1 MPRFEEAITGTLE
14 VLKQRGRVSYAA
26 ITRQYGL
33 SPDDLEALKDELT
46 EILGAARDEGGRMLV
61 AVAEAAPREGAPE
74 RRLVSVMACDLVAST
89 PLSRRLDPEQLREV
103 IRSYQASVEAAIK
116 RHGGHAARWQG
127 DGVMVYFGYPR
138 AEEDDALRA
147 VRCGWEIM
155 RDLAEVRERITA
167 RYDVTIQARV
177 GVHCGTV
184 VVGDDGIAGWQA
196 FGETPNVAARV
207 ESVSAPDDVTVT
219 SAIKDFVGGHFDLEP
234 LGPHELKGV
243 EEPMELFRVVAPR
256 ANVARFE
263 AERAA
268 RLVPL
273 VDRESERGI
282 LGAAADRA
290 RAGERAAVLLTGEA
304 GIGKSRL
311 IHHLVHRFAADLQP
325 LHLQCRQYGG
335 ASPLH
340 PLVDA
345 LRERWRLSGDDAAR
359 RGAIAEALAGHE
371 ALGPLR
377 AELFAALLD
386 LPTPGGEA
394 EALSPQRRRAMTL
407 EALTAWVYA
416 EARSTPLL
424 LVVEDLHWAD
434 PSTRE
439 LIGQLLDAPGDV
451 PLLFVATSR
460 SREPELA
467 PRLETLTLD
476 RLAPGDARELI
487 HRATDHALD
496 PALVDQIATQADGV
510 PLFVE
515 EMTRTL
521 VETGDESA
529 NGLEGVVPATL
540 YGCLM
545 ARLDRDPGAREVA
558 QAAAAIGRRFDTD
571 LLAPLCG
578 LEAEELRERLATL
591 VAGDLLVEQR
601 DESGPTAYI
610 FRHALIREAARN
622 SLLRS
627 RHQELHGQIADL
639 LVQRPRVAEEQP
651 EVLAGHLEAAERFGE
666 AIGFRL
672 AAALRSLQGSSYPE
686 AELHLGRAISLA
698 ERMPEGP
705 ERDGL
710 ELSARVLA
718 GVTLTATR
726 GWTDQEVEAHFQR
739 AREIGARVGD
749 VPQLFPALSGLLSYL
764 IVSGQFAA
772 AEEMGRA
779 NLELA
784 ASTGDPGLELEA
796 EVELGNILMYVGRL
810 EESLEHLDR
819 VAALYDPARHRH
831 HAFVFGKDPFAI
843 TRVQAALAQF
853 ALGRPDTALASIA
866 EGLAHLERFPHPFS
880 EGWVR
885 LGAAIVHGLR
895 GEVALSREFAEAGV
909 AQATIEG
916 FPQWVAQGRLY
927 AGWARVVQGAHDE
940 GLAEIRAGLE
950 MWRMGGARL
959 LLPWLLLLHGD
970 GCLRADRL
978 DESIEALNEG
988 RRLAEENGER
998 WCEPE
1003 LRRVLALAELA
1014 AGGPRDSAVERI
1026 RAAADLAAERGHP
1039 GLELRSAIA
1048 LAELGAD
1055 DGRLRRVALAI
1066 GEGPLTA
1073 DVVAANAL
1081 LHERTTR

>member
-1 MPRFEEAITGTLE
+1 
-14 VLKQRGRVSYAA
+14 
-26 ITRQYGL
+26 
-33 SPDDLEALKDELT
+33 
-46 EILGAARDEGGRMLV
+46 MLV
-61 AVAEAAPREGAPE
+61 AVEQAAPREGAPE

-89 PLSRRLDPEQLREV
+89 PLSRRLDPEQLRDV
-103 IRSYQASVEAAIK
+103 IRSYQTSVEAAIG

-138 AEEDDALRA
+138 AEEDDAVRA
-147 VRCGWEIM
+147 VRCGWEIL
-155 RDLAEVRERITA
+155 RDLEEVRERVAA
-167 RYDVTIQARV
+167 RYGVTLQARV

-184 VVGDDGIAGWQA
+184 VVGADGIAGWQA

-207 ESVSAPDDVTVT
+207 EGVSAPDDVTVT
-219 SAIKDFVGGHFDLEP
+219 AAIRAFVGGHFDLEP

-243 EEPMELFRVVAPR
+243 EEPIELFRVSAPR
-256 ANVARFE
+256 RNVARFE

-273 VDRESERGI
+273 VDREAERGA

-290 RAGERAAVLLTGEA
+290 RSGARASVLLTGEP

-345 LRERWRLSGDDAAR
+345 LREHWALTGDATER
-359 RGAIAEALAGHE
+359 RRAVEQALAGHE
-371 ALGPLR
+371 QLGPLR
-377 AELFAALLD
+377 VELFAGLLD
-386 LPTPGGEA
+386 LATPGGEA

-407 EALTAWVYA
+407 DALAAWVDA
-416 EARSTPLL
+416 EARRSPML

-439 LIGQLLDAPGDV
+439 LIGRLLDAPADA

-460 SREPELA
+460 EPEAEIAERADTLA
-467 PRLETLTLD
+467 LD
-476 RLAPGDARELI
+476 RLGPEDARELV
-487 HRATDHALD
+487 RSATDDALD
-496 PALVDQIATQADGV
+496 PALVDQITAQADGV

-521 VETGDESA
+521 VATGED
-529 NGLEGVVPATL
+529 GIEGVVPATL

-545 ARLDRDPGAREVA
+545 ARLDRDPDARAVA

-571 LLAPLCG
+571 LLGPLTG
-578 LEAEELRERLATL
+578 LEDAELRQRLDTL

-601 DESGPTAYI
+601 GDAGVYM

-622 SLLRS
+622 SLLRA
-627 RHQELHGQIADL
+627 RHQELHGRIADL
-639 LVQRPRVAEEQP
+639 LVGRPGVAEGQP

-672 AAALRSLQGSSYPE
+672 AAALRSLQGSSYQE
-686 AELHLGRAISLA
+686 AELHLDRAISLA

-726 GWTDQEVEAHFQR
+726 GWTDPDVEAHFQR

-764 IVSGQFAA
+764 IVSGQFAD

-819 VAALYDPARHRH
+819 VAELYDPARHRH

-853 ALGRPDTALASIA
+853 ALGRPDAALASIG
-866 EGLAHLERFPHPFS
+866 EGIAHLERFPHPFS

-895 GEVALSREFAEAGV
+895 GEVAVSREYAEAGV

-916 FPQWVAQGRLY
+916 FPQWVAQGRVY
-927 AGWARVVQGAHDE
+927 IGWARVAQGAYDA
-940 GLAEIRAGLE
+940 GLEEIRAGLA
-950 MWRMGGARL
+950 MWRMGGAQL
-959 LLPWLLLLHGD
+959 LLPWLLAAVRRGVSACGPSRGRD
-970 GCLRADRL
+970 RGAQRGPRAGRGQRRRL
-978 DESIEALNEG
+978 VRAGAVAGARAGRAG
-988 RRLAEENGER
+988 RR
-998 WCEPE
+998 C
-1003 LRRVLALAELA
+1003 
-1014 AGGPRDSAVERI
+1014 
-1026 RAAADLAAERGHP
+1026 
-1039 GLELRSAIA
+1039 IA
-1048 LAELGAD
+1048 
-1055 DGRLRRVALAI
+1055 
-1066 GEGPLTA
+1066 
-1073 DVVAANAL
+1073 
-1081 LHERTTR
+1081 

>member
-345 LRERWRLSGDDAAR
+345 LHEHWALTGDAAER
-359 RGAIAEALAGHE
+359 RRSVEHALAGHQS
-371 ALGPLR
+371 LGPLR
-377 AELFAALLD
+377 VELFGGLLGIA
-386 LPTPGGEA
+386 TPGGEA

-407 EALTAWVYA
+407 DALAGWIAA
-416 EARSTPLL
+416 EARRTPML

-439 LIGQLLDAPGDV
+439 LIGRLLEAPESV
-451 PLLFVATSR
+451 PLLFVITSR
-460 SREPELA
+460 SPETEIAAHARALA
-467 PRLETLTLD
+467 LERLGPE
-476 RLAPGDARELI
+476 DARELV
-487 HRATDHALD
+487 RSATDQALD
-496 PALVDQIATQADGV
+496 PALVDQITAQADGV

-521 VETGDESA
+521 VATGE
-529 NGLEGVVPATL
+529 NGIEGVVPATL

-545 ARLDRDPGAREVA
+545 ARLDRDPDAREVA

-571 LLAPLCG
+571 LLGRLTELGP
-578 LEAEELRERLATL
+578 EELRARLDTL
-591 VAGDLLVEQR
+591 VADDLLVEQR
-601 DESGPTAYI
+601 ADAGVSAYV

-622 SLLRS
+622 SLLRA
-627 RHQELHGQIADL
+627 RHQELHSKIADL

-651 EVLAGHLEAAERFGE
+651 EVLAGHLEAAERFAE
-666 AIGFRL
+666 AITFRL
-672 AAALRSLQGSSYPE
+672 AAALQALQGSSYQE
-686 AELHLGRAISLA
+686 ADLHLGRAISLA
-698 ERMPEGP
+698 GRMPEGP

-726 GWTDQEVEAHFQR
+726 GWTDPEVEAHFQR

-784 ASTGDPGLELEA
+784 ISTGDPGLELEA

-810 EESLEHLDR
+810 EEALAHLDR
-819 VAALYDPARHRH
+819 VAELYDPARHRH

-843 TRVQAALAQF
+843 TRVQAALALF
-853 ALGRPDTALASIA
+853 ALGRPDTAQASI
-866 EGLAHLERFPHPFS
+866 EQGLAHLERFPHPFS

-895 GEVALSREFAEAGV
+895 GEIAASREFAEAGV

-916 FPQWVAQGRLY
+916 FPQWVAQGRVY
-927 AGWARVVQGAHDE
+927 IGWARVAQGAHDA
-940 GLAEIRAGLE
+940 GLEEIRGGLE
-950 MWRMGGARL
+950 MWRMGGAQL
-959 LLPWLLLLHGD
+959 LLPWLLGQY
-970 GCLRADRL
+970 GEACLRADL
-978 DESIEALNEG
+978 PETAIEAVNEG

-1003 LRRVLALAELA
+1003 LLRVLGLAELA
-1014 AGGPRDSAVERI
+1014 VGGSREDAAERV
-1026 RAAADLAAERGHP
+1026 REAAELAAERGHT
-1039 GLELRSAIA
+1039 GFELRAAIA
-1048 LAELGAD
+1048 LVELGED
-1055 DGRLRRVALAI
+1055 DGRLRRVAGAM
-1066 GEGPLTA
+1066 GEGVGTA
-1073 DVVAANAL
+1073 DVAAANAL